1 MRLSDRI
8 RKLENFLKT
17 SGKEY
22 RKEVSRLLGIL
33 ALILYFYG
41 MLIHFIQGE
50 ILGAFWGTD
59 ASGFTL
65 SPLKN
70 IGAVFSPLGLGLTL
84 AVILFLLLFSERGS
98 LWLKRLISG
107 TRYVWDPERKI
118 EILEEGTYGTSGWL
132 TRPEMRD
139 AF

>member
-8 RKLENFLKT
+8 RKLENFMKT

-41 MLIHFIQGE
+41 MLIRAIQGE
-50 ILGAFWGTD
+50 IIGAFSGTD
-59 ASGFTL
+59 TSGFTL

-70 IGAVFSPLGLGLTL
+70 IGAVFSPLGLGLPL
-84 AVILFLLLFSERGS
+84 AV
-98 LWLKRLISG
+98 
-107 TRYVWDPERKI
+107 
-118 EILEEGTYGTSGWL
+118 
-132 TRPEMRD
+132 M
-139 AF
+139 